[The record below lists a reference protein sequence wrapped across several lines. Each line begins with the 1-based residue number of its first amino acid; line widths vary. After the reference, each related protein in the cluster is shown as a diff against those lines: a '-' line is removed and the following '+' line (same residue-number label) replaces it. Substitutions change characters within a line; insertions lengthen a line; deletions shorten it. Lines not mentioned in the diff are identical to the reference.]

1 MFVLWVGW
9 TTIDEDD
16 LTTERSSRSVNRCI
30 HELTGVRSMMASVDE
45 G

>member
-30 HELTGVRSMMASVDE
+30 HELTREINDGIGR
-45 G
+45 